1 MIDMAPLTEKLE
13 GMLTELEKVWQPF
26 AHPVVEWTT
35 DTGLSNLMDSRDE
48 SLARAAPLLEN
59 VQLCWKQWEESRPAD
74 QERARVFS
82 ARNRLVNLALEASR
96 FETQLETGLRKRI
109 DEGRRQAADSD
120 RRNRAAR
127 AYGSMSL
134 R

>member
-1 MIDMAPLTEKLE
+1 MAPLTEKLE
-13 GMLTELEKVWQPF
+13 GMLSELERVWEPF
-26 AHPVVEWTT
+26 AHPSADWTT
-35 DTGLSNLMDSRDE
+35 DTGLSDLMDSRDV
-48 SLARAAPLLEN
+48 SLARAAPLLED
-59 VQLCWKQWEESRPAD
+59 VQTCWKLWEESRPAD

-96 FETQLETGLRKRI
+96 FEARLETGLRKRI

>member
-1 MIDMAPLTEKLE
+1 MTVVVPLTETLE
-13 GMLTELEKVWQPF
+13 AMLAELERVWQPF
-26 AHPVVEWTT
+26 AHPSGEWTT
-35 DTGLSNLMDSRDE
+35 ETGLAVLMDSRDE
-48 SLARAAPLLEN
+48 SLARAAPLLER
-59 VQLCWKQWEESRPAD
+59 VQTCWKEWEQSRPAD
-74 QERARVFS
+74 QDRARVFS

>member
-1 MIDMAPLTEKLE
+1 MAPLTEKLE

>member
-1 MIDMAPLTEKLE
+1 MIEMAPLTETLE
-13 GMLTELEKVWQPF
+13 RMLNELEKVWQPF
-26 AHPVVEWTT
+26 AHPLMEWTT
-35 DTGLSNLMDSRDE
+35 DTGLSDLMDSRDE
-48 SLARAAPLLEN
+48 SLAKAGPLLEN
-59 VQLCWKQWEESRPAD
+59 VQVCWKQWEESRPAD

>member
-1 MIDMAPLTEKLE
+1 MAPLTEKLE

-59 VQLCWKQWEESRPAD
+59 VQ
-74 QERARVFS
+74 RASVT
-82 ARNRLVNLALEASR
+82 V
-96 FETQLETGLRKRI
+96 
-109 DEGRRQAADSD
+109 DW
-120 RRNRAAR
+120 
-127 AYGSMSL
+127 
-134 R
+134 